1 MDLKRYFISGSK
13 KRELI
18 SDNLA
23 IYLRSRK
30 VRDGSLSLNVL
41 CISESYIKIKKI
53 KLNFYFNIKRPL

>member
-13 KRELI
+13 KRELVN
-18 SDNLA
+18 DNLA

-41 CISESYIKIKKI
+41 CISESCIKIKI